1 MHILH
6 ILHILHFFPFQ
17 YTESFLFKTSGLL
30 DSDDSDPESLP
41 SPTRDL
47 PSPTRDSP
55 VPPSNDSEGPASE
68 APDQAPGPL
77 PPAQAQ
83 PPRYLPPVDMIQT
96 MQASGG
102 PGFLIA
108 AKGLDARMPDTARRV
123 PSARAGRETRTQSLK
138 RKAEHISRSA
148 SEIFAFCTSETV
160 SQEGTAKLL
169 SAVGNVSCT

>member
-6 ILHILHFFPFQ
+6 ILHILHIFPFQ

-68 APDQAPGPL
+68 APDQAPL
-77 PPAQAQ
+77 PPVQAQ
-83 PPRYLPPVDMIQT
+83 PPRSLPPVDMIQT

-123 PSARAGRETRTQSLK
+123 PSARAGGETRTQSLK

-148 SEIFAFCTSETV
+148 CEIFAFCTSETV

>member
-1 MHILH
+1 MT
-6 ILHILHFFPFQ
+6 Q
-17 YTESFLFKTSGLL
+17 KG
-30 DSDDSDPESLP
+30 
-41 SPTRDL
+41 
-47 PSPTRDSP
+47 
-55 VPPSNDSEGPASE
+55 SEGPE
-68 APDQAPGPL
+68 VTEQAPL

-83 PPRYLPPVDMIQT
+83 PPRSLPPVDMIQT

-102 PGFLIA
+102 PGFFIA

-123 PSARAGRETRTQSLK
+123 PSARAGGETRTQSLK

-169 SAVGNVSCT
+169 SAVGNVSCTYINMFGIFNIFYIFLRNMYNLHILHILHILYIMVL